1 MANEENLIPI
11 EQVNSRRSREEHSED
26 SRKGGKKSG
35 EVRRQR
41 KAMKEQMDL
50 LLSLPFN
57 LKDSKGNDVV
67 DSLEFLGIDKENI
80 DNQMA
85 IVISLWKTAMNSS
98 SSQQINAV
106 REIRDITRDNK
117 ENATDLN
124 SVKEVL
130 VKIREVANNDDTS
143 N

>member
-1 MANEENLIPI
+1 MANEENLIPFTS
-11 EQVNSRRSREEHSED
+11 EQSREEAK
-26 SRKGGKKSG
+26 RNGAKGGKKSG

-41 KAMKEQMDL
+41 KAMKEQMEM
-50 LLSLPFN
+50 LLSLPFK

-85 IVISLWKTAMNSS
+85 IIISLWKTAMNSN

-106 REIRDITRDNK
+106 REIREIVKDDKDSKESDLDNAKDI
-117 ENATDLN
+117 LI
-124 SVKEVL
+124 
-130 VKIREVANNDDTS
+130 KIREVAENDTE